1 MATMTT
7 AHGQR
12 LNYVDHGTDPGA
24 GEGADRPVVVLL
36 HSFLMDGGMF
46 APQVDALG
54 AEFRCIT
61 LDERGHGDTP
71 ADGPFD
77 YWDVARDVLDLL
89 DELGIDRVAV
99 AGCSQGGFVAMRVAL
114 LAPERISAL
123 ALLGTSAAAED
134 PQVAAAYRQM
144 AVNWVDVG
152 PIDPIVDT
160 VAAIC
165 LGSMPAKE
173 WKAKWRSRPLDL
185 IEPLISTLVDRD
197 SVLTRLGDI
206 DCPALV
212 MHGSAD
218 LAYPLERARELAGA
232 LPKAQ
237 PLVVVDGGAHFLSLT
252 NAAEVNAQL
261 RPFLL
266 ANALD

>member
-7 AHGQR
+7 TQGQR
-12 LNYVDHGTDPGA
+12 LNYVDNGTDS
-24 GEGADRPVVVLL
+24 DRPVVVLL

-46 APQVDALG
+46 APQVEALR

-61 LDERGHGDTP
+61 VDERGHGDTP

-77 YWDVARDVLDLL
+77 YWDVARDVLELL
-89 DELGIDRVAV
+89 TELDIARFAV
-99 AGCSQGGFVAMRVAL
+99 VGVSQGGFVALRIAL

-123 ALLGTSAAAED
+123 AVMGTSAAAED
-134 PQVAAAYRQM
+134 PQIAATYRQL
-144 AVNWVDVG
+144 AVNWVDEG
-152 PIDPIVDT
+152 PIDPIVDM

-165 LGSMPAKE
+165 LGSMPADD
-173 WKAKWRSRPLDL
+173 WKAKWRARPLDTV
-185 IEPLISTLVDRD
+185 EPLISVLVERD
-197 SVLTRLGDI
+197 SVLARVGDI

-212 MHGSAD
+212 LHGSAD
-218 LAYPLERARELAGA
+218 LAYPLERARELADA

-261 RPFLL
+261 TPFLL
-266 ANALD
+266 ANAVG